1 MIRIERFEAVE
12 ISVPTSSTLT
22 RFYFPDLPNLR
33 NAKITGIQVYTAGT
47 ISATPLTGSTPV
59 TTADLKK
66 SFLTLYEGDLQ
77 LVYNVPMLNFNNI
90 VNSAADP
97 YTFELPNVNGITI
110 SWVKSYVNL
119 PTALATT
126 NVAYS
131 FGVYYHFNKY
141 YVSESTNSRH

>member
-12 ISVPTSSTLT
+12 INVPSGSTLT

-33 NAKITGIQVYTAGT
+33 NAKISAIQVYTAGT
-47 ISATPLTGSTPV
+47 ITATPLTGSTPV

-66 SFLTLYEGDLQ
+66 SFLTLYQGDLQ
-77 LVYNVPMLNFNNI
+77 LVYNVPMISLNNM

-97 YTFELPNVNGITI
+97 YTFELPAVNGITV
-110 SWVKSYVNL
+110 SWVKSFVNL
-119 PTALATT
+119 PTALGTT

-131 FGVYYHFNKY
+131 FGVYYNF
-141 YVSESTNSRH
+141 

>member
-1 MIRIERFEAVE
+1 MTRIERFEAVE
-12 ISVPTSSTLT
+12 IAVPSGSTLT

-33 NAKITGIQVYTAGT
+33 NARITNIAIYTAGT
-47 ISATPLTGSTPV
+47 ITATPLTGSTPV

-77 LVYNVPMLNFNNI
+77 LVYNIPMLSFNSI

-97 YTFELPNVNGITI
+97 YQFELPSVNGLTV
-110 SWVKSYVNL
+110 SWVKSYVSL

-126 NVAYS
+126 GVAYS
-131 FGVYYHFNKY
+131 FGVFYHF
-141 YVSESTNSRH
+141 

>member
-12 ISVPTSSTLT
+12 IAVPNGSTLT

-33 NAKITGIQVYTAGT
+33 NAQITAIQVYTAGT

-77 LVYNVPMLNFNNI
+77 LVYNVPMISLNNI

-97 YTFELPNVNGITI
+97 YTFELPSVNGLTI

-126 NVAYS
+126 GTAYS
-131 FGVYYHFNKY
+131 FGVYYHF
-141 YVSESTNSRH
+141 

>member
-12 ISVPTSSTLT
+12 IAVPNGSTLT

-47 ISATPLTGSTPV
+47 ITATPLTGSTPV

-77 LVYNVPMLNFNNI
+77 LVYNVPMISLNNL
-90 VNSAADP
+90 VNSASDP
-97 YTFELPNVNGITI
+97 YTFELPTVNGLTI
-110 SWVKSYVNL
+110 SWTKSYVSL

-126 NVAYS
+126 GTAYS
-131 FGVYYHFNKY
+131 FGVYYHF
-141 YVSESTNSRH
+141 

>member
-12 ISVPTSSTLT
+12 INVPSGSTLT

-33 NAKITGIQVYTAGT
+33 NAKISAIQVYTAGSIT
-47 ISATPLTGSTPV
+47 ATPLTGSTPV

-66 SFLTLYEGDLQ
+66 SFLTLYQGDLQ
-77 LVYNVPMLNFNNI
+77 LVYNVPMISFNNM
-90 VNSAADP
+90 VTGATPDP
-97 YTFELPNVNGITI
+97 YTFELPAINGITV

-119 PTALATT
+119 PSALGTT

-131 FGVYYHFNKY
+131 FGVYYNF
-141 YVSESTNSRH
+141 

>member
-1 MIRIERFEAVE
+1 MIRIDRYEAVE
-12 ISVPTSSTLT
+12 ISVPSGSTLT

-33 NAKITGIQVYTAGT
+33 NAKITAIQVYTAGSIT
-47 ISATPLTGSTPV
+47 ATPLTGSTPV

-77 LVYNVPMLNFNNI
+77 LIYNTPMVGLNNI

-97 YTFELPNVNGITI
+97 YSFELPAINGITI
-110 SWVKSYVNL
+110 SWVKSYVVL

-126 NVAYS
+126 GVAYS
-131 FGVYYHFNKY
+131 FGVYYHF
-141 YVSESTNSRH
+141 

>member
-1 MIRIERFEAVE
+1 MLRIERFEAVE
-12 ISVPTSSTLT
+12 IAVPSGSTLT

-33 NAKITGIQVYTAGT
+33 NAKITGIQIYTAGT
-47 ISATPLTGSTPV
+47 ITATPLTGSTPV

-77 LVYNVPMLNFNNI
+77 LVYNVPMLTMNNM

-97 YTFELPNVNGITI
+97 YTFELPTINGITI
-110 SWVKSYVNL
+110 SWVKSYVSL

-126 NVAYS
+126 SVAYS
-131 FGVYYHFNKY
+131 FGVYYHF
-141 YVSESTNSRH
+141 

>member
-1 MIRIERFEAVE
+1 MLRIERFEAVE
-12 ISVPTSSTLT
+12 IAVPSGSTLT

-47 ISATPLTGSTPV
+47 ITATPLTGSTPV

-77 LVYNVPMLNFNNI
+77 LVYNVPMLTFNNM
-90 VNSAADP
+90 VTGATPDP
-97 YTFELPNVNGITI
+97 YTFELPAVNGITI
-110 SWVKSYVNL
+110 SWVKSYVSL

-126 NVAYS
+126 SVAYS
-131 FGVYYHFNKY
+131 FGVYYHF
-141 YVSESTNSRH
+141 

>member
-12 ISVPTSSTLT
+12 INVPSGSTLT

-33 NAKITGIQVYTAGT
+33 NAKISAIQVFTAGSIT
-47 ISATPLTGSTPV
+47 ATPLTGSTPV

-66 SFLTLYEGDLQ
+66 SFLTLYQGDLQ
-77 LVYNVPMLNFNNI
+77 LVYNVPMITLNNM
-90 VNSAADP
+90 VTGATPDP
-97 YTFELPNVNGITI
+97 YTFELLAINGITV

-126 NVAYS
+126 GVAYS
-131 FGVYYHFNKY
+131 FGVYYNF
-141 YVSESTNSRH
+141 

>member
-12 ISVPTSSTLT
+12 INVPNGSTLT

-47 ISATPLTGSTPV
+47 ITATPLTGSTPV

-66 SFLTLYEGDLQ
+66 STLTLYEGDLQ
-77 LVYNVPMLNFNNI
+77 LVYNIPMLNFNNM

-97 YTFELPNVNGITI
+97 YTFELPAINGMTL
-110 SWVKSYVNL
+110 SWVKSYVNV

-131 FGVYYHFNKY
+131 FGVYYHF
-141 YVSESTNSRH
+141 

>member
-1 MIRIERFEAVE
+1 MIRIDRFEAVE
-12 ISVPTSSTLT
+12 IAVPTSSTLT

-33 NAKITGIQVYTAGT
+33 NAKITAIQVYTAGT
-47 ISATPLTGSTPV
+47 ITATPLTGSTPV

-77 LVYNVPMLNFNNI
+77 LIYNTPLLGLNNI

-97 YTFELPNVNGITI
+97 YTFELPAINGITI
-110 SWVKSYVNL
+110 SWVKSYVVL

-126 NVAYS
+126 GVAYS
-131 FGVYYHFNKY
+131 FGIYYHF
-141 YVSESTNSRH
+141 

>member
-1 MIRIERFEAVE
+1 MTRIERFEAVE
-12 ISVPTSSTLT
+12 INVPTGSTLT

-47 ISATPLTGSTPV
+47 ITATPLTGSTPV

-66 SFLTLYEGDLQ
+66 STLTLYEGDLQ
-77 LVYNVPMLNFNNI
+77 LVYNIPMLNFNNM

-97 YTFELPNVNGITI
+97 YTFELPAINGMTL
-110 SWVKSYVNL
+110 SWVKSYVNV

-131 FGVYYHFNKY
+131 FGVYYHF
-141 YVSESTNSRH
+141 

>member
-1 MIRIERFEAVE
+1 MLRIERFEAVE
-12 ISVPTSSTLT
+12 IAVPSGSTLT

-33 NAKITGIQVYTAGT
+33 NAKITGIQIYTAGT
-47 ISATPLTGSTPV
+47 ITATPLTGSTPV

-131 FGVYYHFNKY
+131 FGVYYHF
-141 YVSESTNSRH
+141 

>member
-12 ISVPTSSTLT
+12 ISVPSSSTLT

-47 ISATPLTGSTPV
+47 ITATPLTGSTPV

-131 FGVYYHFNKY
+131 FGVYYHF
-141 YVSESTNSRH
+141 

>member
-1 MIRIERFEAVE
+1 MIRIDRFEAVE
-12 ISVPTSSTLT
+12 ISVPSGSTLT

-33 NAKITGIQVYTAGT
+33 NAKITAIQVYTAGT
-47 ISATPLTGSTPV
+47 ITATPLTGSTPV

-77 LVYNVPMLNFNNI
+77 LIYNTPLLGFNSI

-97 YTFELPNVNGITI
+97 YSFELPAINGITI
-110 SWVKSYVNL
+110 SWVKSYVVL

-126 NVAYS
+126 GVAYS
-131 FGVYYHFNKY
+131 FGVYYHF
-141 YVSESTNSRH
+141 

>member
-12 ISVPTSSTLT
+12 INVPNGSTLT

-33 NAKITGIQVYTAGT
+33 NAKITAVQVYTAGT
-47 ISATPLTGSTPV
+47 ITATPLTGSTPV

-66 SFLTLYEGDLQ
+66 STLTLYEGDLQ
-77 LVYNVPMLNFNNI
+77 LVYNIPMLNFNNL

-97 YTFELPNVNGITI
+97 YTFELPAINGLTL
-110 SWVKSYVNL
+110 SWVKSYVNV

-131 FGVYYHFNKY
+131 FGVYYHF
-141 YVSESTNSRH
+141 